1 MIRNLRGMKQFL
13 DELTWRGL
21 VEDQTPGLAERLE
34 QGPITGYVGFDP
46 TAPSLQV
53 GNLVPVMLLAHLQR
67 AGGRPIVVMGGG
79 TGLIGDPSGRR
90 SERPLLDQAVVEEN
104 VERQRQQMGQ
114 FLDLGP
120 GSHQAEVVNNAEWL
134 TPLNLLEFLRSV
146 GKHFTLSYMLQKE
159 SVKSRLDDG
168 ISFTEFTY
176 MLLQAYDFLELFR
189 TRQCE
194 LQLGGS
200 DQWGNITAGR
210 ELIRRVEATE
220 VHGLSAPL
228 LTTASGAKA
237 GKTDEG
243 ALWLDASLTSP
254 YTFYQHWVNTDDR
267 DVQSYLRVFTFLT
280 EADITDLMRRH
291 EADASTRAP
300 HRALAVDLT
309 ARVHGD
315 DIAARVVEAS
325 RILFGELDPKAASAE
340 TWRML
345 AKEIPSTAIDLS
357 SAKDA
362 LELTTVAGLCRS
374 KSEARR
380 LLAQRGI
387 SLNGTPLSEDS
398 TTGPEDLL
406 AGGFLWLRRGKKT
419 DAILFTA
426 TS

>member
-1 MIRNLRGMKQFL
+1 MKQFL

-21 VEDQTPGLAERLE
+21 LEDQTPGLAERLA

-67 AGGRPIVVMGGG
+67 AGGKPIVVMGGG

-90 SERPLLDQAVVEEN
+90 SERPLLDGGVVHDN
-104 VERQRQQMGQ
+104 VERQRQQMGR

-120 GSHQAEVVNNAEWL
+120 GAHQAEIVNNAEWL
-134 TPLNLLEFLRSV
+134 APLNLLEFLRST
-146 GKHFTLSYMLQKE
+146 GKHFTVSYMLQKE
-159 SVKSRLDDG
+159 SVKSRLDEG

-176 MLLQAYDFLELFR
+176 MLLQAYDFLQLFR

-210 ELIRRVEATE
+210 ELVRRVEGAE

-237 GKTDEG
+237 GKTEEG
-243 ALWLDASLTSP
+243 ALWLDPSLTSP
-254 YTFYQHWVNTDDR
+254 YAFYQHWVNTDDR
-267 DVQSYLRVFTFLT
+267 DVQSYLRVFTLRT
-280 EADITDLMRRH
+280 ESEITDLMQRH
-291 EADASTRAP
+291 DADASTRRP
-300 HRALAVDLT
+300 HRALALDLT

-315 DIAARVVEAS
+315 DVAAGVVEAA
-325 RILFGELDPKAASAE
+325 RILFGELDPKAAGAD

-345 AKEIPSTAIDLS
+345 SREIPSAAVDLS
-357 SAKDA
+357 SPKNG
-362 LELTTVAGLCRS
+362 LELTMAAGLCKS

-380 LLAQRGI
+380 LLSQRGVY
-387 SLNGTPLSEDS
+387 LNGAPLSEDDTVGS
-398 TTGPEDLL
+398 DHLL
-406 AGGFLWLRRGKKT
+406 AGGFLWLRRGKKN
-419 DAILFTA
+419 DAILFTTA
-426 TS
+426 L

>member
-1 MIRNLRGMKQFL
+1 
-13 DELTWRGL
+13 
-21 VEDQTPGLAERLE
+21 
-34 QGPITGYVGFDP
+34 
-46 TAPSLQV
+46 
-53 GNLVPVMLLAHLQR
+53 
-67 AGGRPIVVMGGG
+67 MGGG

>member
-1 MIRNLRGMKQFL
+1 MKQFL